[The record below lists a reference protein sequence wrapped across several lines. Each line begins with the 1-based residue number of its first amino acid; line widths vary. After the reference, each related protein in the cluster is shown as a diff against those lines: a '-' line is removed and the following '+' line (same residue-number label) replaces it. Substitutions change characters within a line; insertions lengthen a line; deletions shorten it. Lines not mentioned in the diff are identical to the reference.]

1 MLKYRNKL
9 GLFALVL
16 GLTALSGCGGGSGT
30 GTDQVNFPKCQDPE
44 VLLPGGQCGLPTEPF
59 VPPACPDGQIRNAL
73 GVCIPSNFPTPVYKP
88 GLNEAVIY
96 VNVDGT
102 ESERKELLSKYN
114 LHLWQACGGGWGNS
128 VTDGKN
134 TNYVIPTTWPNGPFA
149 SSSGE
154 PGAEK
159 PHDPYYGAY
168 FIIPIS
174 ADGTCGNFIV
184 KRPDL
189 EPVLQTNDLR
199 LTISRAGGQF
209 DRMVWVVIN
218 KDDMRNSIVSQVPAC
233 LRPDCSLE
241 RPITTITGIDAHWID
256 RDTIVWNKTIDPDYD
271 VVLYQSAEA
280 GMSANTEGDIVGG
293 QALATLSGARPM
305 TEEEISRFPHLAS
318 YSAYDIPST
327 TGLDEIKTAL
337 KGELILYGRYDSVE
351 TETDPV
357 TQEEQEVTV
366 VRGYATRLQTAGALD
381 DIYTSSDN
389 DADEATLGVTYTAGG
404 VGVSVWAPTAQNVEL
419 RVFSGQPLRL
429 AENIPMQL
437 DTVTGIW
444 HYQGTLAQLDRKF
457 YRFRVTAFNAVDQ
470 RIRRLE
476 VTDPYSISLATDG
489 RYSQFVN
496 LNDADLKPSGWDE
509 HTVPVAGA
517 PENFVIYEA
526 HVRDFSAQDE
536 STPKAYRGK
545 YMAFTVADSAPV
557 NHLKSLVESGLTHI
571 HLLPTNDGGTVPE
584 GAGSQVNL
592 DSYIFELCQRVS
604 NPADLSVCDGSIPNS
619 KKVSE
624 VIASFDTKTSAARDL
639 INAIKDID
647 GFNWGY
653 DPVHYNAPEGSYATD
668 SNGFVRVKEKRAM
681 IMALHNIGL
690 RTVFDVVYPHTLE
703 SGNTSPNSTFDK
715 IVPGYYFRTNVST
728 GLAENGTGA
737 GSDTATE
744 HRMMAKFVKDSLVHW
759 TQNYKVDGFRF
770 DQSGYM
776 PKAVLT
782 ESYDAV
788 RAIDPDNYF
797 YAEAW
802 NPASPAPERIGLE
815 NLATQM
821 SLAGTGIGT
830 FNDRMRNPLRE
841 FQLFKGGSVD
851 AIRAGLAG
859 NLADFK
865 LKAKNG
871 AIISASTVG
880 AYNLD
885 PQEAINY
892 VEKHDNET
900 LWDWMHKPDAID
912 AGTSIDNRVR
922 MQNITLSIPV
932 LSQGIPFIHMGSDLL
947 RSKSMTAD
955 SYNAGDWFNYVDFTK
970 QTNNWAVGLPP
981 RKEGM
986 PSDAQ
991 ILSAFND
998 VNSKPSPEH
1007 IEFAGEIFKEMLAI
1021 AKNSPLFSLQTAQ
1034 EVFDRVGFQDGGK
1047 SQKAGVIVMSID
1059 DGAGVVSGTEDV
1071 QRADLDPA
1079 LDAMVVV
1086 FNGTTTAQT
1095 LTVPTATGFELHDI
1109 QKNSVDEI
1117 VRNAS
1122 FAEAVNDEI
1131 GGNFTVPA
1139 FTTAVFVKK
1148 QAGGQGVGLSAGAT
1162 LDLPDQEPPP
1172 YASDVYVRGN
1182 VYDDDWSAVDATRM
1196 AYHGRGIYSVVLDI
1210 DARVDAYKFKIAAAD
1225 WNVPNLGANATVVL
1239 GAPLVL
1245 NQGGDSS
1252 DISINI
1258 TESGLYRFEL
1268 DASSSLTAPTITVV
1282 KEQLNGGTVYLRGNI
1297 PEVGWDATTTLNQ
1310 LSYTGKGIYSVA
1322 VDVAA
1327 AEDPYSFKIA
1337 SSDWSTFNFGNGSSI
1352 DLGEE
1357 APVSQGGDN
1366 IGLTVSISA
1375 TYRFELNMQ
1384 DPAVPTVKVYA
1395 DNVYSSLPI
1404 YIRGNVSSD
1413 WGATDANQLAYSGSG
1428 LYTLKLNL
1436 AANNSYQ
1443 FKVAAADWGALD
1455 FGSSNSAVLGTPV
1468 NLVAGGSNIG
1478 LSIASEGEYVFTLD
1492 TANPE
1497 ALTVT
1502 VDSAD

>member
-30 GTDQVNFPKCQDPE
+30 GTDQVNFPTCQDPE

-189 EPVLQTNDLR
+189 QPIPQTNDQR

-389 DADEATLGVTYTAGG
+389 DADEASLGITYTAGG

-437 DTVTGIW
+437 DAATGIW
-444 HYQGTLAQLDRKF
+444 HYQGTIAQLDRKF
-457 YRFRVTAFNAVDQ
+457 YRFRVTAFNPVDQ

-496 LNDADLKPSGWDE
+496 LNDTDLKPSGWDE
-509 HTVPVAGA
+509 HIVPVAGE

-571 HLLPTNDGGTVPE
+571 HLLPTNDGANIPE
-584 GAGSQVNL
+584 GAGAQVNL
-592 DSYIFELCQRVS
+592 NSYIFELCQRVS
-604 NPADLSVCDGSIPNS
+604 NPSDVSVCDGSIPNS
-619 KKVSE
+619 RTVKE
-624 VIASFDTKTSAARDL
+624 VLESFDSNSSAARDL
-639 INAIKDID
+639 INAIKDFD

-653 DPVHYNAPEGSYATD
+653 DPVHYNTPEGSYATD
-668 SNGFVRVKEKRAM
+668 SNGFARIKEKRAM

-690 RTVFDVVYPHTLE
+690 RTVFDVVYPHTLA
-703 SGNTSPNSTFDK
+703 SGNTSADSVFDK
-715 IVPGYYFRTNVST
+715 IIPGYYHRTNVST

-776 PKAVLT
+776 PKSVLT
-782 ESYDAV
+782 ESYEAV
-788 RAIDPDNYF
+788 KAVDPDNYF

-802 NPASPAPERIGLE
+802 FPSGTAPDRIGAD
-815 NLATQM
+815 NLATQ
-821 SLAGTGIGT
+821 SALAGTGIGT
-830 FNDRMRNPLRE
+830 FNDRLRNPL
-841 FQLFKGGSVD
+841 QQLNLFKGENVD
-851 AIRAGLAG
+851 AVRAGLAG
-859 NLADFK
+859 NLSSFR

-871 AIISASTVG
+871 VIFNAESVG
-880 AYNLD
+880 AYNID

-900 LWDWMHKPDAID
+900 FWDWMHRPDAIPED
-912 AGTSIDNRVR
+912 TSIDNRVR
-922 MQNITLSIPV
+922 IHGVTLSIPL
-932 LSQGIPFIHMGSDLL
+932 LSQGVPFIHMGSDLL
-947 RSKSMTAD
+947 RSKSMSPN
-955 SYNAGDWFNYVDFTK
+955 SYNAGDWFNLVDFTK
-970 QTNNWAVGLPP
+970 QSNNWGVGLPP
-981 RKEGM
+981 ELRDGITDEYVLT
-986 PSDAQ
+986 Q
-991 ILSAFND
+991 FQNE
-998 VNSKPSPEH
+998 NTKPSADH
-1007 IEFAGEIFKEMLAI
+1007 IALSSDRFNEFLKI
-1021 AKNSPLFSLQTAQ
+1021 AASSPLFSLKTAQ
-1034 EVFDRVGFQDGGK
+1034 DVIDRVGFHDGGK
-1047 SQKAGVIVMSID
+1047 LQKDGVIVMGVD
-1059 DGAGVVSGTEDV
+1059 DGVGVVSGTEGT
-1071 QRADLDPA
+1071 QRADLDSA
-1079 LDAMVVV
+1079 YDAIVVV
-1086 FNGTTTAQT
+1086 FNGTTTSQT
-1095 LTVPTATGFELHDI
+1095 VTVPTSTGFELHDI
-1109 QKNSVDEI
+1109 QKASVDD
-1117 VRNAS
+1117 VVKGSS
-1122 FAEAVNDEI
+1122 FAEAVDDEI
-1131 GGNFTVPA
+1131 GGKFTVPA
-1139 FTTAVFVKK
+1139 LTTAVFVKK
-1148 QAGGQGVGLSAGAT
+1148 QAGGQGAGLSATAT
-1162 LDLPDQEPPP
+1162 LDIVDQDVPP
-1172 YASDVYVRGN
+1172 YANEVYVRGADPIGWDALTSN
-1182 VYDDDWSAVDATRM
+1182 RMRYEGSGVYSLLLTFEQSGTYEFKVAEANWGTPNLGSTAT
-1196 AYHGRGIYSVVLDI
+1196 ISVGESLALTQGENTNIKFNASQAGMYRFVLDASQDKNAPI
-1210 DARVDAYKFKIAAAD
+1210 LRILDPESYKGTPVYVRGTVTTWDAGTSNELSYQGDSVYALSVDLTPGSYQFKIASENWSTVNLGNATPVTVGEPLDLVQGSNDNIPLTITTAGKYRFEVD
-1225 WNVPNLGANATVVL
+1225 ARNPDVPVIRVYLDDVFSATPVYVRGTVSSAGWDATSVNQMIYGGNGRYLLDLNINAGNYVFKVAEQNWSNPNLGAPAAVV
-1239 GAPLVL
+1239 
-1245 NQGGDSS
+1245 
-1252 DISINI
+1252 
-1258 TESGLYRFEL
+1258 
-1268 DASSSLTAPTITVV
+1268 
-1282 KEQLNGGTVYLRGNI
+1282 GT
-1297 PEVGWDATTTLNQ
+1297 
-1310 LSYTGKGIYSVA
+1310 
-1322 VDVAA
+1322 
-1327 AEDPYSFKIA
+1327 
-1337 SSDWSTFNFGNGSSI
+1337 
-1352 DLGEE
+1352 
-1357 APVSQGGDN
+1357 
-1366 IGLTVSISA
+1366 
-1375 TYRFELNMQ
+1375 
-1384 DPAVPTVKVYA
+1384 PAVLTQGSN
-1395 DNVYSSLPI
+1395 DNVAITIP
-1404 YIRGNVSSD
+1404 
-1413 WGATDANQLAYSGSG
+1413 ANGDYR
-1428 LYTLKLNL
+1428 
-1436 AANNSYQ
+1436 
-1443 FKVAAADWGALD
+1443 
-1455 FGSSNSAVLGTPV
+1455 
-1468 NLVAGGSNIG
+1468 
-1478 LSIASEGEYVFTLD
+1478 FTLD
-1492 TANPE
+1492 TRNLNE
-1497 ALTVT
+1497 ITIT
-1502 VDSAD
+1502 VDPVVD